1 MIQPQ
6 AGVGEVLTV
15 VAFLAA
21 MLALLWWVRAKAPG
35 LRHRFRLDGR
45 MRHVESLTLPGRA
58 ALSLIEVDGR
68 QMLVL
73 HGAGAA
79 ALAEL
84 EPAADGVTPVA
95 GTTP

>member
-15 VAFLAA
+15 AAFLAA
-21 MLALLWWVRAKAPG
+21 MLALLWWVRARAPR

-58 ALSLIEVDGR
+58 ALSLVEVDGCR
-68 QMLVL
+68 VLVL

-84 EPAADGVTPVA
+84 GPAADGVAPVA
-95 GTTP
+95 GNTP